1 MLRVSFYQLSLTK
14 VDPDRIGLAPDAFER
29 QLPEFLSLAV
39 SPAELQELAG
49 SAEGA
54 PTRCVLSKLAM
65 VLLRFRYDLSERQLV
80 ERCRRDLGFR
90 YALGLEDGEDPPSE
104 RTYRRFQDRLLEV
117 KGEEYLLALSL
128 RAAVAAGVLD
138 DTALQA
144 VDSTNTDCR
153 GAIIDTF
160 NLVAAAI
167 RQVVRVTARCLG
179 RRPQELARE
188 WELSRYMARSIKGDA
203 NIDWSDKKQRNELLT
218 SEIRDADALVE
229 TVRELA
235 REVHLPEEIQQATD
249 LLQTVARQDVEEL
262 EDGTFRIA
270 RGTASGRIISVS
282 DPEARHGRKS
292 ASKTINGFK
301 THVVGTIESQFVTG
315 IAITDAATHDAKPT
329 GTLLDQSEAH
339 GLKPDELV
347 GDSAYGAGANIRD
360 TAMRGVQMHTK
371 VPRASARQAFPKRDF
386 DVDIDDLRVTCPAGI
401 STDDYTMVGGG
412 NNDPA
417 GPVPLFRFAKDDC
430 QACAIRDKCCS
441 ATAKG
446 GRRTIR
452 LSPYERELQANRAFA
467 QTERGKQVLRSRSS
481 VERLISHLVRMG
493 MRHARFFTM
502 ARVQVQAF
510 MVAAA
515 YNLQRLFT
523 LRVTS
528 TGP

>member
-1 MLRVSFYQLSLTK
+1 MLRVSFYQLSLRK

-29 QLPEFLSLAV
+29 QLPEFLSQVV
-39 SPAELQELAG
+39 SAEELQELAG

-65 VLLRFRYDLSERQLV
+65 VLLRFRYDLSERKLV

-104 RTYRRFQDRLLEV
+104 RTFRRFQAHLLEV

-138 DTALQA
+138 DAALQA
-144 VDSTNTDCR
+144 VDSTNTECR

-160 NLVAAAI
+160 NLVATAI
-167 RQVVRVTARCLG
+167 RQVIRVTARCMG
-179 RRPQELARE
+179 IRPEEQARRWGLD
-188 WELSRYMARSIKGDA
+188 RYMARSIKGAAD
-203 NIDWSDKKQRNELLT
+203 IDWSDEKQRNELIT

-229 TVRELA
+229 RVRELA
-235 REVHLPEEIQQATD
+235 REVHLPEEIEQATE

-262 EDGTFRIA
+262 EDGTFQIA

-315 IAITDAATHDAKPT
+315 IAITDAATHDAEPT
-329 GTLLDQSEAH
+329 GTLLEQTEAH
-339 GLKPDELV
+339 GVRPDELV

-360 TAMRGVQMHTK
+360 SAKRGVELHTK
-371 VPRASARQAFPKRDF
+371 LPRPSARGAFPKQDF
-386 DVDIDDLRVTCPAGI
+386 DIDVDGLRVTCPAGI
-401 STDDYTMVGGG
+401 STDDYTMVGK
-412 NNDPA
+412 NDPD
-417 GPVPLFRFAKDDC
+417 GPVAQFRFAKDDC
-430 QACAIRDKCCS
+430 QACAMRDECCS

-446 GRRTIR
+446 GRRIIR
-452 LSPYERELQANRAFA
+452 LNPHEREIQANRAFA
-467 QTERGKQVLRSRSS
+467 QTERGKQVLRARSS

-510 MVAAA
+510 MVGAA

-523 LRVTS
+523 LRTAA
-528 TGP
+528 TGR

>member
-1 MLRVSFYQLSLTK
+1 MLRVSFYQLSLAR

-29 QLPEFLSLAV
+29 QLPEFLSEAISLD
-39 SPAELQELAG
+39 ELRELAG
-49 SAEGA
+49 SSEGA
-54 PTRCVLSKLAM
+54 PTRCVLAKLAM

-90 YALGLEDGEDPPSE
+90 YALGLEDAEDPPSE

-117 KGEEYLLALSL
+117 KGEGYLLALSL

-167 RQVVRVTARCLG
+167 RQVIRVTARCLG
-179 RRPQELARE
+179 RRASELAHE
-188 WELSRYMARSIKGDA
+188 WELSRYMARSVKGA
-203 NIDWSDKKQRNELLT
+203 ATIDWSDERQRDELLT
-218 SEIRDADALVE
+218 SEIRDADTLVAR
-229 TVRELA
+229 VRELA
-235 REVHLPEEIQQATD
+235 EQLHLPDEIEEAAE
-249 LLQTVARQDVEEL
+249 LLQRIARQDVEQL
-262 EDGTFRIA
+262 DDGTFRIA
-270 RGTASGRIISVS
+270 RGTVSGRIISVS

-315 IAITDAATHDAKPT
+315 IAITDAATHDSEPT
-329 GTLLDQSEAH
+329 GTLIEQTEAH
-339 GLKPDELV
+339 GLKPQELV
-347 GDSAYGAGANIRD
+347 GDSAYGAGANIRQS
-360 TAMRGVQMHTK
+360 AKQGVELHTK
-371 VPRASARQAFPKRDF
+371 VPRPSTRKALPKQDF
-386 DVDIDDLRVTCPAGI
+386 DIDVDALRVTCPAGI
-401 STDDYTMVGGG
+401 STDEYTMVGH
-412 NNDPA
+412 NDPD
-417 GPVPLFRFAKDDC
+417 GPVPQFRFAKDDC
-430 QACAIRDKCCS
+430 QACPLREQCSS

-452 LSPYERELQANRAFA
+452 LNPHEREIQANRAFA
-467 QTERGKQVLRSRSS
+467 QTERGKDVLRSRSS

-523 LRVTS
+523 LRPAPS
-528 TGP
+528 G

>member
-1 MLRVSFYQLSLTK
+1 MLRVTFYQLSFAK
-14 VDPDRIGLAPDAFER
+14 VDPDRIGLSPDAFER
-29 QLPEFLSLAV
+29 QLPELLGQAV
-39 SPAELQELAG
+39 SAEELRELAG

-104 RTYRRFQDRLLEV
+104 RTFRRFQDHLLRV

-167 RQVVRVTARCLG
+167 RQVIRVTARCLG
-179 RRPQELARE
+179 RRSRELARD
-188 WELSRYMARSIKGDA
+188 WELSRYLARSIKGAAD
-203 NIDWSDKKQRNELLT
+203 IDWSDEMQRNELLT
-218 SEIRDADALVE
+218 SEVRDADALVE
-229 TVRELA
+229 RVRELA
-235 REVHLPEEIQQATD
+235 KEVHLPEEIEQATE
-249 LLQTVARQDVEEL
+249 LLQKVARQDVEEL

-270 RGTASGRIISVS
+270 RGTVSGRIISVS

-301 THVVGTIESQFVTG
+301 THVVGTIGSQFVTG

-329 GTLLDQSEAH
+329 GALLDQTEAH
-339 GLKPDELV
+339 GLRPDELV

-360 TAMRGVQMHTK
+360 SAKRGVALHTK
-371 VPRASARQAFPKRDF
+371 VPRPSARGAFPKQDF
-386 DVDIDDLRVTCPAGI
+386 DIDLDALTVTCPAGI
-401 STDDYTMVGGG
+401 TTEEYTMVGK
-412 NNDPA
+412 NDPD
-417 GPVPLFRFAKDDC
+417 GPMPQFRFAKDDC
-430 QACAIRDKCCS
+430 QTCAMRDECCR

-446 GRRTIR
+446 GRRVIR
-452 LSPYERELQANRAFA
+452 LNPHEHEIQANRAFA
-467 QTERGKQVLRSRSS
+467 QTERGKEMLRSRSS

-523 LRVTS
+523 LCVS
-528 TGP
+528 GSGS

>member
-1 MLRVSFYQLSLTK
+1 MLRVSFYQASLTK

-29 QLPEFLSLAV
+29 QLPEFLVGEV
-39 SPAELQELAG
+39 SAEELRALAG
-49 SAEGA
+49 SSEGA

-65 VLLRFRYDLSERQLV
+65 LLLRFRYDLSERELV

-104 RTYRRFQDRLLEV
+104 RTFRRFQDHLLKV
-117 KGEEYLLALSL
+117 KGQEYLLALSL

-167 RQVVRVTARCLG
+167 RQVIRVTARCLG
-179 RRPQELARE
+179 RRSPDLARD
-188 WELSRYMARSIKGDA
+188 WELSRYMARSIKGAAD
-203 NIDWSDKKQRNELLT
+203 IDWSDEKQRNKLLT
-218 SEIRDADALVE
+218 SEVRDAGALVE
-229 TVRELA
+229 RIRDLA
-235 REVHLPEEIQQATD
+235 KKVHLPGEIEQATK
-249 LLQTVARQDVEEL
+249 LLQKVARQDVEEL
-262 EDGTFRIA
+262 EDGTFQIA
-270 RGTASGRIISVS
+270 RGTASDRIVSVS

-315 IAITDAATHDAKPT
+315 IALTDAATHDAEPT
-329 GTLLDQSEAH
+329 GALLDQTQAR
-339 GLKPDELV
+339 GLRPDELV

-360 TAMRGVQMHTK
+360 SAKRGVELHTK
-371 VPRASARQAFPKRDF
+371 VPRPSARGAFPKQDF
-386 DVDIDDLRVTCPAGI
+386 DIDVDALRVTCPAGI
-401 STDDYTMVGGG
+401 TIDEYTIVGT
-412 NNDPA
+412 NDPG
-417 GPVPLFRFAKDDC
+417 GPVAQFRFAKDDC
-430 QACAIRDKCCS
+430 QACAMRDRCCR

-446 GRRTIR
+446 GRRVIR
-452 LSPYERELQANRAFA
+452 LNPHEREIQANRAFA
-467 QTERGKQVLRSRSS
+467 KTQRGKQVLRSRSS

-502 ARVQVQAF
+502 ARVQMQAF

-523 LRVTS
+523 LRAAATA
-528 TGP
+528 

>member
-1 MLRVSFYQLSLTK
+1 MLRVSFYQLSFTE
-14 VDPDRIGLAPDAFER
+14 VDPDRIGLAADSFER
-29 QLPEFLSLAV
+29 QLPEFLSLSV
-39 SPAELQELAG
+39 SPEEFQELAG

-54 PTRCVLSKLAM
+54 PTRCILSKLAM

-80 ERCRRDLGFR
+80 QRCRRDLGFR

-104 RTYRRFQDRLLEV
+104 RTFRRFQDRLLEV
-117 KGEEYLLALSL
+117 KGEAYLFSLSV

-153 GAIIDTF
+153 GAVIDTF

-167 RQVVRVTARCLG
+167 RQIIRMTAQCLG
-179 RRPQELARE
+179 RRPQELARD
-188 WELSRYMARSIKGDA
+188 WELSRYMARSIKGAAD
-203 NIDWSDKKQRNELLT
+203 IDWSDEKQRNELLT
-218 SEIRDADALVE
+218 SEVRDADALVE
-229 TVRELA
+229 RVRELA
-235 REVHLPEEIQQATD
+235 KKVHLPEEIDQAME

-262 EDGTFRIA
+262 EDGTFQIA

-315 IAITDAATHDAKPT
+315 IAITDAATHDAEPT
-329 GTLLDQSEAH
+329 GALLDQTEAH

-347 GDSAYGAGANIRD
+347 GDGAYGAGANIRD
-360 TAMRGVQMHTK
+360 SAKRGVELHTK
-371 VPRASARQAFPKRDF
+371 PPRPSARGAFPKQDF
-386 DVDIDDLRVTCPAGI
+386 DIDVDALKVTCPAGI
-401 STDDYTMVGGG
+401 TTEEYTMVGK
-412 NNDPA
+412 NDLN
-417 GPVPLFRFAKDDC
+417 GPVPQFRFANDDC
-430 QACAIRDKCCS
+430 QACAMRHECCS

-446 GRRTIR
+446 GARRIR
-452 LSPYERELQANRAFA
+452 LNPHEREIQANRAFA

-523 LRVTS
+523 LRVAGTA
-528 TGP
+528 P